1 MIVKPQGWVILK
13 FSTPTDIYYKVF
25 SSWRGGYLDG
35 DSWRLSS
42 GSNRPPTISEC
53 GKYWVWPQKSGSCYH
68 LPVNGE
74 GGMSFYTERVLKD
87 ILGRKDICENN
98 IDQVNILELFKDQ
111 NNKELFSKL

>member
-13 FSTPTDIYYKVF
+13 FSTPTDTFYKIF

-42 GSNRPPTISEC
+42 GSSHPPTPSDC
-53 GKYWVWPQKSGSCYH
+53 GKYWVWPQESGSCYH

-74 GGMSFYTERVLKD
+74 GGMSFYTERVLKE
-87 ILGRKDICENN
+87 IISSPESYNWIIEKVTLHQLVG
-98 IDQVNILELFKDQ
+98 
-111 NNKELFSKL
+111 

>member
-13 FSTPTDIYYKVF
+13 FSTPADTFYKIF

-42 GSNRPPTISEC
+42 GSINLPTLSEC
-53 GKYWVWPQKSGSCYH
+53 GNYWIWEQESGSCYH

-74 GGMSFYTERVLKD
+74 DGYSHFTGQVL
-87 ILGRKDICENN
+87 G
-98 IDQVNILELFKDQ
+98 NILIQSGENDVFIEKV
-111 NNKELFSKL
+111 KLSAIA

>member
-13 FSTPTDIYYKVF
+13 FSTPTDTFYKIF

-42 GSNRPPTISEC
+42 GSGHLPTLSEC
-53 GKYWVWPQKSGSCYH
+53 GNYWTWEQESGSCYH

-74 GGMSFYTERVLKD
+74 GGTSFYTEHVLKE
-87 ILGRKDICENN
+87 IISSSGSYNWVIEKVTLH
-98 IDQVNILELFKDQ
+98 QLAV
-111 NNKELFSKL
+111 